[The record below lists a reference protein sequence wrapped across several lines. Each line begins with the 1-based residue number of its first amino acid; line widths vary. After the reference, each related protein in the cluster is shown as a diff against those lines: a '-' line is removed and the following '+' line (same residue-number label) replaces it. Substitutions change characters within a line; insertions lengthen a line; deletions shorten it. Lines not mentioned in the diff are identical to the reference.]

1 MHFRGLAFALLAHF
15 AAIGAACANPV
26 TWTLQDWVFDDGGTA
41 SGSFVFDADTGV
53 YSNINIITTGGS
65 ALAGDSYGVP
75 FPPFPGNEEIILA
88 VPEALADLTGSLV
101 LAVTWA
107 DFLTNAGGTVYADL
121 MESLVAEFICLDS
134 TCFKASASRFL
145 VSGFITSEVPLPAA
159 LPLFAAGL
167 AGVASLRR
175 RKKQSAA

>member
-1 MHFRGLAFALLAHF
+1 MLFRGLVFALLANLTAF
-15 AAIGAACANPV
+15 GAASANPV

-53 YSNINIITTGGS
+53 YSSINIITTAGS
-65 ALAGDSYGVP
+65 TLSGDSYGVP
-75 FPPFPGNEEIILA
+75 FPPYGGNEEIMLA

-107 DFLTNAGGTVYADL
+107 DLLTNAGGSVYADL
-121 MESLVAEFICLDS
+121 MESLVAEFICLDA
-134 TCFKASASRFL
+134 TCFKVDSARFL

-175 RKKQSAA
+175 RKKPSAA